1 MRWVPSGSIAMPPVP
16 RIPAS
21 RPVPLVGMIR
31 KKFSGRAAGP
41 LAGVWAK
48 LKAPSRPSRVPSN
61 DSTATYGPT
70 SVKWSRAAV
79 NNVAERPA
87 MSPSYCFLMVA
98 TPTGRPARTVG
109 SGAFEVG
116 VNATTLKV
124 PEARMELMI
133 ENAVMRAT
141 WHIPGPR
148 ARIIALATVLTAAVG
163 VSAAVTATS
172 ACAAVPLTQS
182 GALAS
187 NTRFYLDP
195 HSAVGYWD
203 THNSTSPYQ
212 PAVNARIAPV
222 PSAVWFTA
230 YDPDRITAQVSDI
243 TSAAAAQGTVPVLV
257 LYDIPDVNCA
267 TNPPGAAPTIA
278 DYESWATAFAAGL
291 GRHQAI
297 VIVEPDAL
305 ASQSCLSAQ
314 QASQRDAAIAFAGR
328 AVHKADAAARVY
340 FDAGNSAWNPASV
353 QAQRLAAAD
362 VAGSADGIFSNVSN
376 FRSTSDEVAYDE
388 QVLADLGDPPG
399 LHIVVDTSRNGNGP
413 GSTWCDPAGRALGH
427 LPTADTGNALVDAY
441 LWIKDPGQAD
451 GCAAPAG
458 SFDPELAYALIAN
471 GPGGAG
477 TYAAKF
483 NTASPAPTAPTTE
496 GALAQ
501 SPQPTTGQASNT
513 ATATAAAGK
522 RSSCI

>member
-1 MRWVPSGSIAMPPVP
+1 M
-16 RIPAS
+16 
-21 RPVPLVGMIR
+21 
-31 KKFSGRAAGP
+31 
-41 LAGVWAK
+41 
-48 LKAPSRPSRVPSN
+48 
-61 DSTATYGPT
+61 
-70 SVKWSRAAV
+70 
-79 NNVAERPA
+79 
-87 MSPSYCFLMVA
+87 
-98 TPTGRPARTVG
+98 
-109 SGAFEVG
+109 
-116 VNATTLKV
+116 
-124 PEARMELMI
+124 
-133 ENAVMRAT
+133 
-141 WHIPGPR
+141 
-148 ARIIALATVLTAAVG
+148 
-163 VSAAVTATS
+163 TATS

-195 HSAVGYWD
+195 HSAVEYWD
-203 THNSTSPYQ
+203 THNPTSPYQ
-212 PAVNARIAPV
+212 PAINARIAPV
-222 PSAVWFTA
+222 PSAVWFTS
-230 YDPDRITAQVSDI
+230 YDPDRITAQVKDI

-267 TNPPGAAPTIA
+267 SNPPGAAPNVA

-291 GRHQAI
+291 GGHKAI
-297 VIVEPDAL
+297 VLVEPDAL
-305 ASQSCLSAQ
+305 ASQSCLATQ

-340 FDAGNSAWNPASV
+340 FDAGNSAWNSASV

-376 FRSTSDEVAYDE
+376 FRPTSDEVAYDE

-399 LHIVVDTSRNGNGP
+399 LHIVIDTSRNGNGP
-413 GSTWCDPAGRALGH
+413 GDTWCDPTGRALGS

-458 SFDPELAYALIAN
+458 AFDPELAYALIAD

-477 TYAAKF
+477 KYAAKF
-483 NTASPAPTAPTTE
+483 NASSSPTAPGTD

-501 SPQPTTGQASNT
+501 SSQPAAGQASNT
-513 ATATAAAGK
+513 ATAAAAAAK
-522 RSSCI
+522 QSSCV